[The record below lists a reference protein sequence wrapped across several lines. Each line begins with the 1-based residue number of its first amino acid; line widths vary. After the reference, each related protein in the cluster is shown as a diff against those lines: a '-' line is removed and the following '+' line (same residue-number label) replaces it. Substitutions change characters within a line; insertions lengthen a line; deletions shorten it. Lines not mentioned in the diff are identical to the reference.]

1 MSARI
6 VVPAPPHG
14 AATQLQQR
22 RHIKPEPINQA
33 NSQTKFQSSIG
44 YQVATVGFH
53 NQLWLVKESFLQIL
67 LESGISTVITVLHHV
82 ITLSTMASMAL
93 CIHYSRSLASA
104 TRWLLTLAPT
114 HGLLFQ
120 EEARSTLEATATTL
134 EREPCAAEQGNLL
147 YLVSSM

>member
-67 LESGISTVITVLHHV
+67 LESGISTLQCYI
-82 ITLSTMASMAL
+82 M
-93 CIHYSRSLASA
+93 
-104 TRWLLTLAPT
+104 
-114 HGLLFQ
+114 
-120 EEARSTLEATATTL
+120 
-134 EREPCAAEQGNLL
+134 
-147 YLVSSM
+147 